1 MQALSRTATN
11 KMEPFGV
18 RRDFVVVGG
27 PNRALEQ
34 LEMTP
39 KARAECG
46 TNPEFSGVSGETDND
61 DEREPRPT
69 R

>member
-1 MQALSRTATN
+1 MQRLSRTPTN

-18 RRDFVVVGG
+18 KRDFVVFSGRG
-27 PNRALEQ
+27 PGLEQ

-39 KARAECG
+39 KAPVSCG
-46 TNPEFSGVSGETDND
+46 TNPEFRWVSGETDND

-69 R
+69 H